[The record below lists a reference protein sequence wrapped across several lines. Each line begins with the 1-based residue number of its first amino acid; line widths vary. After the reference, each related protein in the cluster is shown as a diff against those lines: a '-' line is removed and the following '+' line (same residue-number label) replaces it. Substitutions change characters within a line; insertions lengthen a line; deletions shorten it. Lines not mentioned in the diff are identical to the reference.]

1 MADFSLTP
9 STAPPRREYVLLISG
24 TMNPPHCGHIRLGLH
39 AAQALAAAGHTV
51 ASICFVPVHDNYL
64 LNKLALTA
72 QQKAAAGSAPAPPSL
87 CWPLAQRCEML
98 RALLR
103 EEDAPEAAV
112 CEVLDYELTHGGAL
126 LEPSPGYWGP
136 RLPGGYLR
144 TVPSAALIRHFA
156 AHAPQLAAAAA
167 GGGGRRRLG
176 VVFGV
181 DNLGGMASW
190 ERPAQMLAQADVVL
204 VARAA
209 ARVTFG
215 ADPSDLLGAIRH
227 LAILAAVPVFAPKRG
242 DDDAPPLFGPE
253 LGHFANGGAGGD
265 SALFLLPPLVGADEH
280 LSSTKL
286 RDALANGAA
295 GGDATLAAHGYASP
309 AALGALLG
317 ANGGAGALAELEDA
331 ARARGEWEAG
341 SAG

>member
-1 MADFSLTP
+1 
-9 STAPPRREYVLLISG
+9 
-24 TMNPPHCGHIRLGLH
+24 
-39 AAQALAAAGHTV
+39 
-51 ASICFVPVHDNYL
+51 
-64 LNKLALTA
+64 
-72 QQKAAAGSAPAPPSL
+72 
-87 CWPLAQRCEML
+87 
-98 RALLR
+98 
-103 EEDAPEAAV
+103 
-112 CEVLDYELTHGGAL
+112 
-126 LEPSPGYWGP
+126 
-136 RLPGGYLR
+136 
-144 TVPSAALIRHFA
+144 
-156 AHAPQLAAAAA
+156 
-167 GGGGRRRLG
+167 
-176 VVFGV
+176 
-181 DNLGGMASW
+181 MASW

-253 LGHFANGGAGGD
+253 LGHFANGGAGGE

-295 GGDATLAAHGYASP
+295 GGDATLAAHGYASA

-317 ANGGAGALAELEDA
+317 ANGGAGALAELEGA

>member
-1 MADFSLTP
+1 MVFQLTQ
-9 STAPPRREYVLLISG
+9 SAAPPRREYVLLISG

-144 TVPSAALIRHFA
+144 TVPSAAHQLTGCEPCA
-156 AHAPQLAAAAA
+156 ARPFSK
-167 GGGGRRRLG
+167 RRRKIHC
-176 VVFGV
+176 VQ
-181 DNLGGMASW
+181 
-190 ERPAQMLAQADVVL
+190 R
-204 VARAA
+204 
-209 ARVTFG
+209 T
-215 ADPSDLLGAIRH
+215 
-227 LAILAAVPVFAPKRG
+227 
-242 DDDAPPLFGPE
+242 
-253 LGHFANGGAGGD
+253 
-265 SALFLLPPLVGADEH
+265 
-280 LSSTKL
+280 
-286 RDALANGAA
+286 
-295 GGDATLAAHGYASP
+295 
-309 AALGALLG
+309 
-317 ANGGAGALAELEDA
+317 
-331 ARARGEWEAG
+331 
-341 SAG
+341 